1 MLKDL
6 LYFAY
11 LSASWIMIAY
21 HAIFYYVLY
30 KGVTRYEE
38 PSPAKMETLP
48 MVTVQVPIYNERYV
62 AVRAISAACSL
73 DYPRSL
79 MQVQVL
85 DDSTDDTRQACEEAI
100 AHYRQSGVNVEY
112 VHRPLREGF
121 KAGALR
127 EGLKSA
133 QGEYVAIF
141 DCDFVPQSDFLQ
153 RTLPYFTSEEIA
165 LVQTRWTHLNEEYS
179 ILTRA
184 LGASLDYHFLIE
196 QAGRDSSGLFL
207 NFNGTAGIWRKEAII
222 SSGGWH
228 NALAE
233 DFDLSVRAQLAGWRL
248 RFVPSLG
255 CPGELPVQMPAA
267 KRQQFRWAKG
277 AAECTRRYL
286 LHILR
291 HSSSPFVKLNAV
303 VQLTRNVQYVL
314 VLLQFLILP
323 FLMQFRFDIAP
334 VASTLIQMSI
344 GPPLHYVAVRKMYGK
359 ETAGKIKNHLLLL
372 FHSGVTFNNA
382 RAFLEGILGVRSD
395 FLRTPKFGISG
406 SRGEWRGKRYLLSG
420 IGTASVEIALAV
432 YGIASMVVALF
443 TRNFLLLP
451 YIGTTAIGLLYVGTM
466 SVYHSIGV
474 RERE

>member
-1 MLKDL
+1 
-6 LYFAY
+6 
-11 LSASWIMIAY
+11 
-21 HAIFYYVLY
+21 
-30 KGVTRYEE
+30 
-38 PSPAKMETLP
+38 MESLP
-48 MVTVQVPIYNERYV
+48 KVTVQVPIYNEWYV
-62 AVRAISAACSL
+62 AARAISAVCNL

-85 DDSTDDTRQACEEAI
+85 DDSTDDTSVICEEI
-100 AHYRQSGVNVEY
+100 VAHHRRSGVNVQY
-112 VHRPLREGF
+112 VHRAVREGF

-133 QGEYVAIF
+133 EGDYVAIF
-141 DCDFVPQSDFLQ
+141 DCDFVPRSDFLL
-153 RTLPYFTSEEIA
+153 RTLPYFSSEKIA

-207 NFNGTAGIWRKEAII
+207 NFNGTAGIWRKEAIVE
-222 SSGGWH
+222 SGGWR

-233 DFDLSVRAQLAGWRL
+233 DFDLSVRAQLSGWRL
-248 RFVPSLG
+248 RFVPSLE
-255 CPGELPVQMPAA
+255 CPAELPVQMPAA

-286 LHILR
+286 VPIAKHW
-291 HSSSPFVKLNAV
+291 SSPFVKLNTF

-323 FLMQFRFDIAP
+323 FLMQFKFDIAP
-334 VASTLIQMSI
+334 VVSTLIQMSI

-359 ETAGKIKNHLLLL
+359 ETANKIKNHLLLL

-382 RAFLEGILGVRSD
+382 KAFLEGVFGIKSD

-406 SRGEWRGKRYLLSG
+406 TGGEWRDKRYLVSG
-420 IGTASVEIALAV
+420 IGTAGAEIALAA
-432 YGIASMVVALF
+432 YGIASMLIALF

-451 YIGTTAIGLLYVGTM
+451 YIGTTTIGLLYVGAL
-466 SVYHSIGV
+466 SLYHSLGV
-474 RERE
+474 REVE